1 MTVERQQILQIYTTN
16 SSFASHVVAWAF
28 HDGTDGCGPGV
39 PDRGD
44 ASPYISGLD
53 ALRDGWR
60 LIQMSQLLP
69 PRAGE
74 EHKVS
79 YLPFEFVLERIVEIE
94 EALPPNFEDNRGV
107 H

>member
-1 MTVERQQILQIYTTN
+1 MSVDRQQVLQLYTTN

-28 HDGTDGCGPGV
+28 HDGTDGCGPGL

-44 ASPYISGLD
+44 SPPYITGID

-60 LIQMSQLLP
+60 LLQMSQLLP
-69 PRAGE
+69 PREGE
-74 EHKVS
+74 QHRVS
-79 YLPFEFVLERIVEIE
+79 YLPFEFLLERVVEIT
-94 EALPPNFEDNRGV
+94 EAHPPNAADNRGV

>member
-1 MTVERQQILQIYTTN
+1 MTVERQQVLQLYTTN

-28 HDGTDGCGPGV
+28 HDGTDGVGPGL

-44 ASPYISGLD
+44 SPPYITGLD

-60 LIQMSQLLP
+60 LMQMSQLLP

-79 YLPFEFVLERIVEIE
+79 YLPFEFLLDRLVDVD
-94 EALPPNFEDNRGV
+94 APVPPNAADNRDV

>member
-1 MTVERQQILQIYTTN
+1 MSVERQQVLQLYTTN

-28 HDGTDGCGPGV
+28 HDGTDGQGPGL

-44 ASPYISGLD
+44 SPPYVTGLD

-60 LIQMSQLLP
+60 LLQMSQLLP
-69 PRAGE
+69 PREGE
-74 EHKVS
+74 HHKVS
-79 YLPFEFVLERIVEIE
+79 YLPFEFLLERVVAVD
-94 EALPPNFEDNRGV
+94 EAIAPNGAHNRGV